1 MFIIHTITIRYYRA
15 TAIMNRDIDIA
26 LLRAFVCVA
35 ETGGMTSAGRLLHLT
50 QAAISQQIK
59 RLETLLGTALF
70 DRRQK
75 KMRLTADGERLLAP
89 AKRMLA
95 MNDEMW
101 GMMTAPQFDGTV
113 NLGVP
118 HDIVAPFMQPILRSF
133 SQAWPQVRVNLF
145 ADTTPRLLG
154 MLADGRVDLTM
165 TTEDEPLAGGMLL
178 ADPLVW
184 VGAADGDA
192 FARMPLPIALGDETC
207 AFRACA
213 LAALRDADRTWRS
226 VCETSN
232 MGPLQTSLEADLA
245 VSPLLSQTVP
255 AGLHIIDGGG
265 NLPALPT
272 FYINLHLPSAGAGPI
287 AIELAGHIRRH
298 FAARHSL
305 AA

>member
-1 MFIIHTITIRYYRA
+1 MT
-15 TAIMNRDIDIA
+15 RDIDIG
-26 LLRAFVCVA
+26 LLRAFVSVA

-50 QAAISQQIK
+50 QAAVSQQIK
-59 RLETLLGTALF
+59 RLETLLDTALF

-75 KMRLTADGERLLAP
+75 KLRLTPDGERLLAP

-95 MNDEMW
+95 LNDEIW
-101 GMMTAPQFDGTV
+101 GMMTAPQFDGEV

-145 ADTTPRLLG
+145 ADTTPRLLA
-154 MLADGRVDLTM
+154 MLADGEIDLTM
-165 TTEDEPLAGGMLL
+165 TTEDKPLPGDGMLL

-184 VGAADGDA
+184 VGAADGNAQLRD
-192 FARMPLPIALGDETC
+192 PLPIALGDETC
-207 AFRACA
+207 AFRASA
-213 LAALRDADRTWRS
+213 LAALRDAERRWRS

-255 AGLHIIDGGG
+255 TGLRVVDASA
-265 NLPALPT
+265 NLPPLPI
-272 FYINLHLPSAGAGPI
+272 FYINLHLPPAGAGPI
-287 AIELAGHIRRH
+287 AAELADHIRRH
-298 FAARHSL
+298 FAARYPL

>member
-1 MFIIHTITIRYYRA
+1 MT
-15 TAIMNRDIDIA
+15 RDIDIA
-26 LLRAFVCVA
+26 LIRAFVNVA
-35 ETGGMTSAGRLLHLT
+35 ETGGMTRAGRLLHLT
-50 QAAISQQIK
+50 QAAVSQQIK
-59 RLETLLGTALF
+59 RLETQLQTELF

-75 KMRLTADGERLLAP
+75 KLRLTADGERLLAP
-89 AKRMLA
+89 ARRMLA
-95 MNDEMW
+95 LNDEVW
-101 GMMTAPQFDGTV
+101 GMMTAPQFDGEV

-154 MLADGRVDLTM
+154 MLADGTADLTM
-165 TTEDEPLAGGMLL
+165 TTEDEPLDGDGMLL

-184 VGAADGDA
+184 VGATAGTA
-192 FARMPLPIALGDETC
+192 YRREPLPIALGDETC

-213 LAALRDADRTWRS
+213 LTALRSVSRDWRS

-255 AGLHIIDGGG
+255 AGLYVLPAEA

-272 FYINLHLPSAGAGPI
+272 FYINLHLPPAGASPI
-287 AIELAGHIRRH
+287 AAELADHIRRH
-298 FAARHSL
+298 FAARYTL

>member
-1 MFIIHTITIRYYRA
+1 MT
-15 TAIMNRDIDIA
+15 RDIDIA
-26 LLRAFVCVA
+26 LLRAFVSVA

-59 RLETLLGTALF
+59 RLESALQTELF

-75 KMRLTADGERLLAP
+75 KLRLTADGERLLAP

-95 MNDEMW
+95 LNDEVW
-101 GMMTAPQFDGTV
+101 GMMTAPQFDGEV
-113 NLGVP
+113 HLGVP

-133 SQAWPQVRVNLF
+133 SQSWPRVRVNLF

-154 MLADGRVDLTM
+154 MLADGAIDLTM
-165 TTEDEPLAGGMLL
+165 TTEEKPLGGDGMLL

-192 FARMPLPIALGDETC
+192 WSRSPLPIALGDETC
-207 AFRACA
+207 AFRASA
-213 LAALRDADRTWRS
+213 LAALRAADRTWRS

-232 MGPLQTSLEADLA
+232 MGPLQTALEADLA

-255 AGLHIIDGGG
+255 AGLRVVDAEIG
-265 NLPALPT
+265 LPRLPT
-272 FYINLHLPSAGAGPI
+272 FFINLHLPPAGAGPI
-287 AIELAGHIRRH
+287 AVELADHIRRH
-298 FAARHSL
+298 FAARYPL

>member
-1 MFIIHTITIRYYRA
+1 MI
-15 TAIMNRDIDIA
+15 RDIDTA
-26 LLRAFVCVA
+26 LLRAFVSVA

-59 RLETLLGTALF
+59 RLEALLGTQLF
-70 DRRQK
+70 DRRHK
-75 KMRLTADGERLLAP
+75 KMRLTGDGERLLAP
-89 AKRMLA
+89 AKRLLA
-95 MNDEMW
+95 LNDEVW
-101 GMMTAPQFDGTV
+101 GMMTAPQFDGEV

-145 ADTTPRLLG
+145 ADTTPRLLAL
-154 MLADGRVDLTM
+154 LADGRIDLTM
-165 TTEDEPLAGGMLL
+165 TTEDAPLPGEGTLL

-192 FARMPLPIALGDETC
+192 HFRAPLPIALGDETC

-213 LAALRDADRTWRS
+213 LAALRKADRNWRS

-255 AGLHIIDGGG
+255 PGLRVLDAGIG
-265 NLPALPT
+265 LPPLPT
-272 FYINLHLPSAGAGPI
+272 FYINLHLSPVGAGPI
-287 AIELAGHIRRH
+287 ATELADHIRRH
-298 FAARHSL
+298 FAARFAL